1 MESCGYSLK
10 VIHICG
16 GLSNNDLYVQA
27 HADITGMYYV
37 GLIYFYLVNLK
48 SCLNFVQSFVIIL

>member
-27 HADITGMYYV
+27 HADITGKYIREYQYV
-37 GLIYFYLVNLK
+37 LPFRMGNFNECTQGLIR
-48 SCLNFVQSFVIIL
+48 